1 MTRQI
6 LSQDARDLLA
16 ELAEADVRYL
26 IVGGHALAVHGV
38 SRATLDL
45 DIFVRPD
52 SNNSEKLINALLA
65 FGAPLRAHGVSQ
77 HDFEREGTI
86 YQLGLPPNRIDILTA
101 IDGVT
106 FDQAWEGHVEVMVDQ
121 VKMNFIGLESIILNK
136 KSAGRPKD
144 IADVAALQRIRR

>member
-1 MTRQI
+1 MRQI
-6 LSQDARDLLA
+6 LSQDTLDLLA
-16 ELAEADVRYL
+16 ELTEADVRYL

-52 SNNSEKLINALLA
+52 SLNAEKIIHALVA
-65 FGAPLRAHGVSQ
+65 FGAPLRAHGVSK

-101 IDGVT
+101 IDGVN
-106 FDQAWEGHVEVMVDQ
+106 FDQAWEGHVEVTVDRVQ
-121 VKMNFIGLESIILNK
+121 MHVIGLESIIKNK
-136 KSAGRPKD
+136 ISAGRPKD
-144 IADVAALQRIRR
+144 LVDVAALEKIRR